1 MCGVK
6 SRLLQVCVG
15 DPSTSLLDIQPLVVP
30 PESLFLLPSLTG
42 GPGVRGG
49 LVLTGPADDVLR
61 EGEGGGHCPED
72 QLLSGLSVPARQAEE
87 VRREGDQLTL
97 CIFQAT
103 FPSERY

>member
-1 MCGVK
+1 M
-6 SRLLQVCVG
+6 
-15 DPSTSLLDIQPLVVP
+15 
-30 PESLFLLPSLTG
+30 
-42 GPGVRGG
+42 RGG